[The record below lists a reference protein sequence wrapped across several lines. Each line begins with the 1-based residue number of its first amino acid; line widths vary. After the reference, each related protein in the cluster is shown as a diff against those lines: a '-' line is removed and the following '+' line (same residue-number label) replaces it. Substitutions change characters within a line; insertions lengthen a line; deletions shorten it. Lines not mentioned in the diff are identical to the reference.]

1 MGTRAF
7 PSQGSLA
14 NMELLAAQG
23 SMGPNG
29 WINNSVYVNPFEP
42 GRDGRRRQLFRE
54 SPQSPRRR
62 KRLSTRSRSTDL
74 AEFEATSQET
84 CLREGRGPKHKRP
97 RGYQV
102 NNPMTCH
109 AMTYFW
115 LIRQNSGQNSF
126 DKLPI
131 LFSPPEN
138 VLQNTLTSSVKLPCD
153 ALPGSL
159 VGRGGGD
166 ILGGGQRQQ
175 GTTTCRSALDQQRQ
189 PGRRQ
194 RQHVSEDRC
203 CLQPRLLNPWRQTR

>member
-62 KRLSTRSRSTDL
+62 KRLSVRSRSTDL
-74 AEFEATSQET
+74 AEFEATTQET

-102 NNPMTCH
+102 NNSNIRH
-109 AMTYFW
+109 AVKYLCLTK
-115 LIRQNSGQNSF
+115 QGSGQNSF
-126 DKLPI
+126 DKIPI
-131 LFSPPEN
+131 LG
-138 VLQNTLTSSVKLPCD
+138 
-153 ALPGSL
+153 LPGT
-159 VGRGGGD
+159 
-166 ILGGGQRQQ
+166 ILSQISFIYNLYLSSQARHLHHLPQL
-175 GTTTCRSALDQQRQ
+175 AKFF
-189 PGRRQ
+189 
-194 RQHVSEDRC
+194 
-203 CLQPRLLNPWRQTR
+203 